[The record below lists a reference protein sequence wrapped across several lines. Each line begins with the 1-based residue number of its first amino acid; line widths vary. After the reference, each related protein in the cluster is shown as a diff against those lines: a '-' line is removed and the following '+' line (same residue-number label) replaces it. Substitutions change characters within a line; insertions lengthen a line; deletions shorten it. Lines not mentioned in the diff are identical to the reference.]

1 MKDQTCSRVVLCQ
14 MKNGLPSALAFFMKP
29 MVFSTLADVL
39 VYPKGNFAVLAHE
52 AQQIAA
58 GS

>member
-1 MKDQTCSRVVLCQ
+1 